1 MNPQSKR
8 LLGICALVVIVAV
21 GTGVGFDRW
30 RSAKVAKPP
39 SASPAARV
47 VPPLPRA
54 GALLASTDEAEVRGK
69 AFCAYCFYNVGN
81 NCHTLLKTESEPGVV
96 FLARNEKLAELDKI
110 TGVCA
115 GGKIE
120 VSARG
125 LVSQY
130 QDQNY
135 LLVRSFETISTA
147 TK

>member
-1 MNPQSKR
+1 MNAQSKR
-8 LLGICALVVIVAV
+8 LLGICALVLIVAV
-21 GTGVGFDRW
+21 GAGVGFDRW
-30 RSAKVAKPP
+30 RSSKVAKATPP
-39 SASPAARV
+39 SVARV
-47 VPPLPRA
+47 VPPLPRV

-81 NCHTLLKTESEPGVV
+81 TCHTLLKTDSEPGVV

-135 LLVRSFETISTA
+135 LLVRSFETITTA

>member
-1 MNPQSKR
+1 MTTQSKR
-8 LLGICALVVIVAV
+8 SLRISVLVLVVAVAA
-21 GTGVGFDRW
+21 GVGFDRW
-30 RSAKVAKPP
+30 RGAKVAKTP
-39 SASPAARV
+39 SMPAARV
-47 VPPLPRA
+47 VPPLPRV
-54 GALLASTDEAEVRGK
+54 GALLASSDEAEVRGK

-81 NCHTLLKTESEPGVV
+81 TCHTLLKTESEPGVV

-135 LLVRSFETISTA
+135 LLVRSFETITTA